1 MKVKFYGTRGSIP
14 VCDKEFQKYGGNTPS
29 VLVETNDR
37 VGILDAGT
45 GIRQL
50 GKDLLNCET
59 VNCDEVYIAF
69 SHFHWDHIQG
79 FPFFLPAYDKS
90 RRLIIT
96 AIGKGATELDL
107 QSILGGQMK
116 QAYFPIPMEQMGA
129 KMRFMNISSDEYST
143 SSFNVKTTEHNH
155 PGGAYTYRIESNGRS
170 VVYCTDVEHTD
181 GLDNRVV
188 EISKDADL
196 LIHDAQYT
204 PDELRYKT
212 GWGHS
217 SYEQAIEV
225 AKAAGVKKLVL
236 THHDPDHSDNFLDEL
251 ELICKDLF
259 DDVCLAK
266 EGMEFIL

>member
-1 MKVKFYGTRGSIP
+1 MKVKFYGTRGSVP
-14 VCDKEFQKYGGNTPS
+14 VCDKEFQKYGGNTPC
-29 VLVETNDR
+29 VLVETKDR
-37 VGILDAGT
+37 IGILDAGT

-50 GKDLLNCET
+50 GKDLIECESDR
-59 VNCDEVYIAF
+59 CDEMYIAF

-90 RRLIIT
+90 SKLIIT

-107 QSILGGQMK
+107 QTILGGQMK

-129 KMRFMNISSDEYST
+129 KMRFMNVSSDEYAT
-143 SSFNVKTTEHNH
+143 ADFNVKTTEHNH
-155 PGGAYTYRIESNGRS
+155 PGGAFTYRIESDGKS
-170 VVYCTDVEHTD
+170 LVYSTDVEHPKE
-181 GLDNRVV
+181 LDQRVV
-188 EISKDADL
+188 DIARNADI

-204 PDELRYKT
+204 PEELKYKT

-225 AKAAGVKKLVL
+225 AKLAGAKKLVL
-236 THHDPDHSDNFLDEL
+236 THHDPDHQDNFLDEI
-251 ELICKDLF
+251 ELKCKDLF

-266 EGMEFIL
+266 DGMEFSL

>member
-1 MKVKFYGTRGSIP
+1 MKIKFYGTRGSVP

-29 VLVETNDR
+29 ILVQTDER
-37 VGILDAGT
+37 IGILDAGT

-50 GKDLLNCET
+50 GKDLLNWENDLCK
-59 VNCDEVYIAF
+59 EVYIAF

-90 RRLIIT
+90 RKIILT
-96 AIGKGATELDL
+96 AIGKGTTELDL

-129 KMRFMNISSDEYST
+129 KMRFMNVSSDVYS
-143 SSFNVKTTEHNH
+143 SSTFNVRTTEHNH
-155 PGGAYTYRIESNGRS
+155 PGGAHTYRIESDGKS
-170 VVYCTDVEHTD
+170 IVYCTDIEHAD
-181 GLDNRVV
+181 GIDQRVV
-188 EISKDADL
+188 EIAEGADL

-204 PDELRYKT
+204 PEELKLKQ

-225 AKAAGVKKLVL
+225 ANSANVKKLIL

-251 ELICKDLF
+251 EKVCRDLF

-266 EGMEFIL
+266 EGMEINL